1 MPITFA
7 TAAHPPR
14 KWGEGN
20 VSTVEELLV
29 RSSPTDQRQSQR
41 MIQSSFSQT
50 SFADSYIS
58 ASRNGFVWSIF
69 EAYNHHNNLIIRP
82 EDVWISILTQLSFYV
97 NANSEK
103 LRSLFVAHEGQK
115 ELKVF
120 TVGTIDSI
128 DFGEMA
134 TYMTDQ
140 IEKNILVE
148 DLRAWIMPN
157 FSTTTETDNVVAA
170 IVMMGSMQKY
180 FTYRVMTLCGI
191 PSVTLLGER
200 EDWHKLTEKLD
211 KLYQLGDE
219 PARFAQLLRPILN
232 NFVDCF
238 DNPGSPSV
246 IDFWSRCAHNDSMGS
261 GSDYLCGWASV
272 FCFWSGDGDLVYP
285 ETIYPVSSQ
294 EFEAHSSSG
303 LRDALSRRIDTESIP
318 SGIISV
324 PVTVDDNGVI
334 HHTTMLAGLLGI
346 QATSSGVMLDGESG
360 HEGEISSRIISED
373 PLEFETVRVPYT
385 ISPATEEAGL
395 DSIRPVS
402 GWMMYEQRP
411 TAQEQGHPHEVEP
424 LRHYDLGD
432 LSSPIY
438 DGLEAL
444 VECGGNSFK
453 IQNSSPT

>member
-7 TAAHPPR
+7 TAAHSPR
-14 KWGEGN
+14 KWRGKN
-20 VSTVEELLV
+20 VSTAEELLA
-29 RSSPTDQRQSQR
+29 RSSSQDKR
-41 MIQSSFSQT
+41 RSQNLKMIQSSFPQS
-50 SFADSYIS
+50 SFGDSHIT

-69 EAYNHHNNLIIRP
+69 EAYNHHHNLIIRP
-82 EDVWISILTQLSFYV
+82 EDVWFSILTQLSFYV
-97 NANSEK
+97 NAHSEE
-103 LRSLFVAHEGQK
+103 LRSFFVAHEGQK

-128 DFGEMA
+128 DFGDMA
-134 TYMTDQ
+134 IYMTDQ

-148 DLRAWIMPN
+148 DLRTWIMPN
-157 FSTTTETDNVVAA
+157 FSTSIETDNVVAA
-170 IVMMGSMQKY
+170 ILMMGSMQKY
-180 FTYRVMTLCGI
+180 FSYRVMSMCGI

-219 PARFAQLLRPILN
+219 PARFAQLLCPILN

-285 ETIYPVSSQ
+285 EPIYPVSSQ

-303 LRDALSRRIDTESIP
+303 LKDALSRRIDTVCIP
-318 SGIISV
+318 SGIVSV
-324 PVTVDDNGVI
+324 PVTVNDNGVI
-334 HHTTMLAGLLGI
+334 HHTIMLAGLLGI
-346 QATSSGVMLDGESG
+346 QATSSGVMLDGKSG
-360 HEGEISSRIISED
+360 HEGDISYQMISEY
-373 PLEFETVRVPYT
+373 PFEFEEIPYT

-395 DSIRPVS
+395 DSIQPVS
-402 GWMMYEQRP
+402 GWMMYEKRA
-411 TAQEQGHPHEVEP
+411 TGQEQGHPHEVER
-424 LRHYDLGD
+424 LRDHDLGEF
-432 LSSPIY
+432 SFPI
-438 DGLEAL
+438 DSGLEVL
-444 VECGGNSFK
+444 VGNE
-453 IQNSSPT
+453 